1 VVVDGTD
8 PVIRGQFDLGGTS
21 DEEDRIRA
29 AGPEHAD
36 AALGEGL
43 TVQFDE
49 RLRPAEPGALPR
61 GQQHPR
67 NSRNHHPQAYA
78 LSLVGS
84 IAAPSIPQAGQP
96 RSLRAASASN
106 PRGSAAMR

>member
-1 VVVDGTD
+1 M
-8 PVIRGQFDLGGTS
+8 IRAQFDLGGTG

-67 NSRNHHPQAYA
+67 NSVNT
-78 LSLVGS
+78 
-84 IAAPSIPQAGQP
+84 IPKGM
-96 RSLRAASASN
+96 RSAW
-106 PRGSAAMR
+106 